1 MNPSTAPSSG
11 NWRAWPDADKARLLA
26 ELRRRA
32 YRRDP
37 ARLLSDAGVSP
48 DPWQAAALASPAT
61 RQLFLCSRQAG
72 KSLTAAALA
81 LREALSDAPA
91 LVLLLSPTLRQSG
104 ELFREKLLPLY
115 DALGRPVPRRR
126 QTQLELVLANGSR
139 VVSLPE
145 NEAGV
150 RGFSSVNLLV
160 IDEGSRVDDGL
171 YRAVRPMLAVSGGAL
186 VALSTPW
193 GQRGWFFDE
202 WTEGHGWERYS
213 VTAEQCPRISAE
225 FLAEERIA
233 LGERWHE
240 QEYRCVFSDA
250 VDALFSA
257 DVIRKAMQGEVKPLF
272 SLPGSVE

>member
-1 MNPSTAPSSG
+1 MSPSTAPSSG

-104 ELFREKLLPLY
+104 ELFRDKLLPLWR
-115 DALGRPVPRRR
+115 ALGRPDKGRPP
-126 QTQLELVLANGSR
+126 TALTLELSNGSR

-145 NEAGV
+145 SEEGV
-150 RGFSSVNLLV
+150 RGFSSVALLV
-160 IDEGSRVDDGL
+160 IDEAARVDDSL
-171 YRAVRPMLAVSGGAL
+171 YKAVRPMLAVSGGKLA
-186 VALSTPW
+186 AMSTPF
-193 GQRGWFFDE
+193 GKRGWFWEE
-202 WTEGHGWERYS
+202 WERGAGWERTQ
-213 VTAEQCPRISAE
+213 VRAAQCPRIPPE
-225 FLAEERIA
+225 FLAAERLA
-233 LGERWHE
+233 LGERWYA
-240 QEYRCVFSDA
+240 QEYDTSFEEAVGAVFTQEAISRA
-250 VDALFSA
+250 VSGAVA
-257 DVIRKAMQGEVKPLF
+257 PLW
-272 SLPGSVE
+272 G